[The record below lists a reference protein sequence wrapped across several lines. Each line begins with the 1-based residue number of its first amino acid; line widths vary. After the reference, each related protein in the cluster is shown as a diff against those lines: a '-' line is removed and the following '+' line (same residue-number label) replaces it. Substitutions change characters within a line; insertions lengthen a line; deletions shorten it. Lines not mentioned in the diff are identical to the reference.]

1 MIFCIARN
9 DVKEI
14 QKRSGMDT
22 RAIEEIYC
30 GIEIMKTSAD
40 QLSQDYISILAK
52 LEDAEI
58 QKRLLQDLI
67 EKYVDLEKRV
77 DGLLRNTLP
86 ASVAEE
92 IKFNGNYPTRQFV
105 GSIFFSDCAGF
116 TRLAEKMPQEKLIQ
130 RLDILFSGMDE
141 IVRRYRGTK
150 IKTIG
155 DSYMAVFGAPLP
167 TPDHA
172 RMAVETALD
181 TVSFLNEFNAGQPL
195 PIEMRFGI
203 HSGSFMGGVVGKDR
217 MQFDIFGDNVNI
229 ASRFESSGEKGRVN
243 ISEDTCRQVN
253 DFFTCEDRGEIT
265 LKNKNP
271 MKAFFVSGRINR
283 QK

>member
-1 MIFCIARN
+1 
-9 DVKEI
+9 
-14 QKRSGMDT
+14 MDT

-30 GIEIMKTSAD
+30 GIEIMENSAD
-40 QLSQDYISILAK
+40 RLSQDYISILAK

-86 ASVAEE
+86 ECVAEE
-92 IKFNGNYPTRQFV
+92 IKFNGNYPTRKFC

-116 TRLAEKMPQEKLIQ
+116 TRLAEKMPQEELIQ
-130 RLDILFSGMDE
+130 RLDVLFSGMDD
-141 IVRRYRGTK
+141 IIRRYKGTK

-155 DSYMAVFGAPLP
+155 DSYMAVFGAPQP
-167 TPDHA
+167 SEEHA
-172 RMAVETALD
+172 RMAVEAAFD
-181 TVSFLNEFNAGQPL
+181 TVSFLNEFNSDQPL
-195 PIEMRFGI
+195 AIEMRLGV

-243 ISEDTCRQVN
+243 ISEETYRQVK
-253 DFFTCEDRGEIT
+253 DFFACEDRGEIT

-271 MKAFFVSGRINR
+271 MKAFFVAGRIGS